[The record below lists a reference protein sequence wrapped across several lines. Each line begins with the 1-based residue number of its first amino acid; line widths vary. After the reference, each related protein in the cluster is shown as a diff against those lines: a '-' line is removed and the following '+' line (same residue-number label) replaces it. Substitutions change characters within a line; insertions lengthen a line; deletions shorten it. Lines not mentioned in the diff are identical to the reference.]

1 VHQPAWR
8 GDGVPADFDEII
20 DRMRGEL

>member
-1 VHQPAWR
+1 LHQPAWR
-8 GDGVPADFDEII
+8 DDGVPADFDEII